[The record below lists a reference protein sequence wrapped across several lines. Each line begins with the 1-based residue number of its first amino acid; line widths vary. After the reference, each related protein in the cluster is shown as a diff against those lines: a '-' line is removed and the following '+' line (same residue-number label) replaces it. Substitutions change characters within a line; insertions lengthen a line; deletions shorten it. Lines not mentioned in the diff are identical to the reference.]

1 MIDAVL
7 LTTGLVVLLGGAWL
21 VVRAAVR
28 LAVHFGL
35 SRVLVGATIV
45 AFGTSAPEFVVNLL
59 AAAEDSPGLAIGN
72 IVGSNVANVALVL
85 GIGAMIL
92 PIAVHARLLRWEI
105 PVLVAATA
113 AMLLVAADGGV
124 SRFEGAALF
133 VGLIAFVVLSVRRP
147 EAAAA
152 LEEDVGGA
160 VAPRISPAAELS
172 LLVAGLAALTGGA
185 DLLVRGA
192 TGLAEAAGL
201 SDVAIGAFVV
211 ALGTSLPEVATTAV
225 AAFRREHEIAVAN
238 VVGSNIFNVL
248 GVIGLTSVLIPLDID
263 RGLFEFE
270 MLALALS
277 TVVLIP
283 LARNFRRIGRPQGA
297 VLLAA
302 YVAFVVVVLVR
313 G

>member
-1 MIDAVL
+1 M
-7 LTTGLVVLLGGAWL
+7 
-21 VVRAAVR
+21 
-28 LAVHFGL
+28 
-35 SRVLVGATIV
+35 
-45 AFGTSAPEFVVNLL
+45 
-59 AAAEDSPGLAIGN
+59 
-72 IVGSNVANVALVL
+72 
-85 GIGAMIL
+85 
-92 PIAVHARLLRWEI
+92 
-105 PVLVAATA
+105 
-113 AMLLVAADGGV
+113 
-124 SRFEGAALF
+124 
-133 VGLIAFVVLSVRRP
+133 
-147 EAAAA
+147 
-152 LEEDVGGA
+152 
-160 VAPRISPAAELS
+160 
-172 LLVAGLAALTGGA
+172 
-185 DLLVRGA
+185 
-192 TGLAEAAGL
+192 
-201 SDVAIGAFVV
+201 
-211 ALGTSLPEVATTAV
+211 ATTAV

>member
-7 LTTGLVVLLGGAWL
+7 LATGLVVLLGGAWL

-85 GIGAMIL
+85 GIGAMIS

-152 LEEDVGGA
+152 LGEEVGGA

-283 LARNFRRIGRPQGA
+283 LARNFRRIGRPQGV